1 MGCVVSM
8 EILGSKYKKRELIR
22 YYTHQYTNTVKTIYQ
37 FILALT
43 FSCIIGY
50 WAAEAVF
57 GFGGGCDGGLCGITT
72 LFAIGVT
79 LVLFILFSVIKAVL
93 YITKRRR

>member
-1 MGCVVSM
+1 M
-8 EILGSKYKKRELIR
+8 KKI
-22 YYTHQYTNTVKTIYQ
+22 NQ

-43 FSCIIGY
+43 FSGIIGY
-50 WAAEAVF
+50 LAAEAVF

-93 YITKRRR
+93 YITKRKQ